1 LVLHTASDGC
11 LPRRRR
17 PHRIY
22 ALIGFAESIVWCG
35 GEIHVKLAAM
45 MGLVWRTLVILHR
58 YLGIAVGL
66 LMLTWF
72 LSGIVMMYV
81 GFPQPAGSERLRGLP
96 PVTWAQCCHVEAG
109 TVADG
114 QPVARAE
121 IEMLMGA
128 PVLRLPRVLVPVQ
141 TIDLAQ
147 GNEKRLDLD
156 DAKAV
161 ALAAAP
167 RLNGEA
173 APLRVGEEIDDDQ
186 WTLNRFHQEQP
197 MFRFA
202 FGDPDGT
209 VLYVSGASGRIVL
222 RTTAAQRFWNW
233 LGAIPHWLY
242 FETLR
247 SDGLLWTRTVIWT
260 AILGSFLT
268 IIGLY
273 LGIAQLGRGK
283 NRFSPYRG
291 LFYWHHLSG
300 LVFGVVML
308 AFVASG
314 LVSMNPWGFL
324 EGRGGGERARL
335 EGPPPR
341 WADVKASIE
350 SLRARGI
357 SAVSLS
363 MAPYAGKLYWSA
375 TADDGAVTRLDASGN
390 TAPLGDADLAE
401 AAARLAG
408 PSGIA
413 EQRLIEDGDAYYNG
427 ESGSLPV
434 YRVIANDAES
444 TRYYL
449 DPRSG
454 ALRQRAD
461 ANGRWYRWLFAAVH
475 RLDFA
480 AWIRVRPAWDIILI
494 GLMLGGGAASATGV
508 YLALRRVRSDFAML
522 FRSLAGLVRRDAAA
536 RRAASS

>member
-1 LVLHTASDGC
+1 M
-11 LPRRRR
+11 
-17 PHRIY
+17 I
-22 ALIGFAESIVWCG
+22 
-35 GEIHVKLAAM
+35 
-45 MGLVWRTLVILHR
+45 GLVWRTLVILHR

-81 GFPQPAGSERLRGLP
+81 GFPQPAGTERLHGLP
-96 PVTWAQCCHVEAG
+96 PVAWASCCHVEAG
-109 TVADG
+109 ILADA
-114 QPVARAE
+114 QPVARAQ

-128 PVLRLPRVLVPVQ
+128 PVLRLPRVLIPVQ

-156 DAKAV
+156 DAKSV
-161 ALAAAP
+161 ALAAVP
-167 RLNGEA
+167 RRNGEA
-173 APLRVGEEIDDDQ
+173 APVRAGEEIDEDQ
-186 WTLNRFHQEQP
+186 WTLNRFRQEQP
-197 MFRFA
+197 LFRFA
-202 FGDPDGT
+202 FADPDRT
-209 VLYVSGASGRIVL
+209 ELYVSGASGRVVL

-273 LGIAQLGRGK
+273 LGIAQLGRGR

-291 LFYWHHLSG
+291 LFYWHHISG

-324 EGRGGGERARL
+324 EGGGGGERVRL
-335 EGPPPR
+335 EGQPPR

-350 SLRARGI
+350 ALRVRGI
-357 SAVSLS
+357 STVSLS
-363 MAPYAGKLYWSA
+363 MTPYVGKLYWFA
-375 TADDGAVTRLDASGN
+375 TGDDGAVTRFDASGN
-390 TAPLGDADLAE
+390 AAPLSAIDLAE

-413 EQRLIEDGDAYYNG
+413 EQGLIDDGDAYYIG
-427 ESGSLPV
+427 EPGSAGLPV
-434 YRVIANDAES
+434 YRVIANDAEN

-461 ANGRWYRWLFAAVH
+461 ANRRWYRWLFAAVH

-480 AWIRVRPAWDIILI
+480 AWIRVRPAWDVILI

-508 YLALRRVRSDFAML
+508 YLAVRRVRSDCAML
-522 FRSLAGLVRRDAAA
+522 FRYLAGLLARRGDAA
-536 RRAASS
+536 RGVPSSGA